1 MAENSVQSLERAFD
15 LIELLCRS
23 RNGMSI
29 GALSTQTGLHKSTVH
44 RLLSTMCSRGY
55 VQKDADTSIYRAGM
69 HICELSGYITDNMDV
84 IDRARVPMERLVQQT
99 GETVHLVMQDEKD
112 IVYIHKVEGQTGGMR
127 MVSRIGMRRPLYCTG
142 VGKAI
147 LATWPEDEVKALW
160 DSSDIQKLTPHTI
173 VDENQFFREIAQIR
187 KLGYAM
193 DNEEN
198 ELDVRCIA
206 VAIKDYR
213 GRASYALSISA
224 PLSRMTDERIDKLKV
239 PLLRERDAIANMIG
253 G

>member
-99 GETVHLVMQDEKD
+99 GETVHLVMQYEKD

-147 LATWPEDEVKALW
+147 LATLPDEEVKALW

-173 VDENQFFREIAQIR
+173 VDENQFFREIAQIK

-206 VAIKDYR
+206 AAIKDYR

-224 PLSRMTDERIDKLKV
+224 PLSRMTDERIEQLKV